1 MEMGK
6 LSSHMW
12 RLNQIIYTKYFWG
25 YVLFWILICLGL
37 WYWLEGNDRL
47 VIEILKGPNL
57 SQNSF
62 LVLSIWLLHWFIIHT
77 FFLAV
82 VYRRRASDFFL
93 EVIRFSSIKL
103 WIRYQIWTCFL
114 YGLILIM
121 VKVLVIQ
128 FMLQLPNW
136 DIGVLFIVDS
146 LNACVLVLFCFMLY
160 ALGANVQMN
169 FACVSFFLLMIV
181 FGGLFVGNRTNYL
194 FYILNRGNGDIGR
207 DLFLQLLFLVF
218 FFSKH
223 FLFHSSKEE
232 VYRMNEIITLKNIQ
246 LELKKTCVFQNLN
259 FSCKQGEIIGITGA
273 NGSGKSVLFKLIA
286 GLYSPSYGEVLI
298 NGENI
303 VPERKIP
310 ANLGAL
316 IEEPG
321 FINYYSGFKNLQYL
335 ASIRGVVGNQ
345 EINDTLKIVG
355 LYEQKDQK
363 VKTYSL
369 GMRKKLGIAQ
379 AIMENPSILLL
390 DEPMNALDKS
400 SVENMRTLF
409 RKLSS
414 EKGTTILIA
423 SHSEEDIRILC
434 DKVYAIEDKVCT
446 LCSD

>member
-1 MEMGK
+1 
-6 LSSHMW
+6 
-12 RLNQIIYTKYFWG
+12 
-25 YVLFWILICLGL
+25 
-37 WYWLEGNDRL
+37 
-47 VIEILKGPNL
+47 
-57 SQNSF
+57 
-62 LVLSIWLLHWFIIHT
+62 
-77 FFLAV
+77 
-82 VYRRRASDFFL
+82 
-93 EVIRFSSIKL
+93 
-103 WIRYQIWTCFL
+103 
-114 YGLILIM
+114 
-121 VKVLVIQ
+121 
-128 FMLQLPNW
+128 
-136 DIGVLFIVDS
+136 
-146 LNACVLVLFCFMLY
+146 
-160 ALGANVQMN
+160 
-169 FACVSFFLLMIV
+169 
-181 FGGLFVGNRTNYL
+181 
-194 FYILNRGNGDIGR
+194 
-207 DLFLQLLFLVF
+207 
-218 FFSKH
+218 
-223 FLFHSSKEE
+223 
-232 VYRMNEIITLKNIQ
+232 MNEIITLKNIQ

-345 EINDTLKIVG
+345 EINDRLKIVG

>member
-1 MEMGK
+1 
-6 LSSHMW
+6 
-12 RLNQIIYTKYFWG
+12 
-25 YVLFWILICLGL
+25 
-37 WYWLEGNDRL
+37 
-47 VIEILKGPNL
+47 
-57 SQNSF
+57 
-62 LVLSIWLLHWFIIHT
+62 
-77 FFLAV
+77 
-82 VYRRRASDFFL
+82 
-93 EVIRFSSIKL
+93 
-103 WIRYQIWTCFL
+103 
-114 YGLILIM
+114 
-121 VKVLVIQ
+121 
-128 FMLQLPNW
+128 
-136 DIGVLFIVDS
+136 
-146 LNACVLVLFCFMLY
+146 
-160 ALGANVQMN
+160 
-169 FACVSFFLLMIV
+169 
-181 FGGLFVGNRTNYL
+181 
-194 FYILNRGNGDIGR
+194 
-207 DLFLQLLFLVF
+207 
-218 FFSKH
+218 
-223 FLFHSSKEE
+223 
-232 VYRMNEIITLKNIQ
+232 

>member
-1 MEMGK
+1 
-6 LSSHMW
+6 
-12 RLNQIIYTKYFWG
+12 
-25 YVLFWILICLGL
+25 
-37 WYWLEGNDRL
+37 
-47 VIEILKGPNL
+47 
-57 SQNSF
+57 
-62 LVLSIWLLHWFIIHT
+62 
-77 FFLAV
+77 
-82 VYRRRASDFFL
+82 
-93 EVIRFSSIKL
+93 
-103 WIRYQIWTCFL
+103 
-114 YGLILIM
+114 
-121 VKVLVIQ
+121 
-128 FMLQLPNW
+128 
-136 DIGVLFIVDS
+136 
-146 LNACVLVLFCFMLY
+146 
-160 ALGANVQMN
+160 
-169 FACVSFFLLMIV
+169 
-181 FGGLFVGNRTNYL
+181 
-194 FYILNRGNGDIGR
+194 
-207 DLFLQLLFLVF
+207 
-218 FFSKH
+218 
-223 FLFHSSKEE
+223 
-232 VYRMNEIITLKNIQ
+232 MNEIIILKNIE
-246 LELKKTCVFQNLN
+246 LKLKKTCVFQNLN

-321 FINYYSGFKNLQYL
+321 FINYYSDFKNLQYL

>member
-1 MEMGK
+1 
-6 LSSHMW
+6 
-12 RLNQIIYTKYFWG
+12 
-25 YVLFWILICLGL
+25 
-37 WYWLEGNDRL
+37 
-47 VIEILKGPNL
+47 
-57 SQNSF
+57 
-62 LVLSIWLLHWFIIHT
+62 
-77 FFLAV
+77 
-82 VYRRRASDFFL
+82 
-93 EVIRFSSIKL
+93 
-103 WIRYQIWTCFL
+103 
-114 YGLILIM
+114 
-121 VKVLVIQ
+121 
-128 FMLQLPNW
+128 
-136 DIGVLFIVDS
+136 
-146 LNACVLVLFCFMLY
+146 
-160 ALGANVQMN
+160 
-169 FACVSFFLLMIV
+169 
-181 FGGLFVGNRTNYL
+181 
-194 FYILNRGNGDIGR
+194 
-207 DLFLQLLFLVF
+207 
-218 FFSKH
+218 
-223 FLFHSSKEE
+223 
-232 VYRMNEIITLKNIQ
+232 MNEIITLKNIE
-246 LELKKTCVFQNLN
+246 LKLKKTCVFQNLN

-409 RKLSS
+409 RNLSS

>member
-1 MEMGK
+1 
-6 LSSHMW
+6 
-12 RLNQIIYTKYFWG
+12 
-25 YVLFWILICLGL
+25 
-37 WYWLEGNDRL
+37 
-47 VIEILKGPNL
+47 
-57 SQNSF
+57 
-62 LVLSIWLLHWFIIHT
+62 
-77 FFLAV
+77 
-82 VYRRRASDFFL
+82 
-93 EVIRFSSIKL
+93 
-103 WIRYQIWTCFL
+103 
-114 YGLILIM
+114 
-121 VKVLVIQ
+121 
-128 FMLQLPNW
+128 
-136 DIGVLFIVDS
+136 
-146 LNACVLVLFCFMLY
+146 
-160 ALGANVQMN
+160 
-169 FACVSFFLLMIV
+169 
-181 FGGLFVGNRTNYL
+181 
-194 FYILNRGNGDIGR
+194 
-207 DLFLQLLFLVF
+207 
-218 FFSKH
+218 
-223 FLFHSSKEE
+223 
-232 VYRMNEIITLKNIQ
+232 MNEIITLKNIE
-246 LELKKTCVFQNLN
+246 LKLKKTCVFQNLN

-345 EINDTLKIVG
+345 EINDALKIVG

-409 RKLSS
+409 RELSS

>member
-1 MEMGK
+1 
-6 LSSHMW
+6 
-12 RLNQIIYTKYFWG
+12 
-25 YVLFWILICLGL
+25 
-37 WYWLEGNDRL
+37 
-47 VIEILKGPNL
+47 
-57 SQNSF
+57 
-62 LVLSIWLLHWFIIHT
+62 
-77 FFLAV
+77 
-82 VYRRRASDFFL
+82 
-93 EVIRFSSIKL
+93 
-103 WIRYQIWTCFL
+103 
-114 YGLILIM
+114 
-121 VKVLVIQ
+121 
-128 FMLQLPNW
+128 
-136 DIGVLFIVDS
+136 
-146 LNACVLVLFCFMLY
+146 
-160 ALGANVQMN
+160 
-169 FACVSFFLLMIV
+169 
-181 FGGLFVGNRTNYL
+181 
-194 FYILNRGNGDIGR
+194 
-207 DLFLQLLFLVF
+207 
-218 FFSKH
+218 
-223 FLFHSSKEE
+223 
-232 VYRMNEIITLKNIQ
+232 MNEIITLKNIE
-246 LELKKTCVFQNLN
+246 LKLKKTCVFQNLN

-409 RKLSS
+409 RELSS

-434 DKVYAIEDKVCT
+434 DKVYVIEDKVCT

>member
-1 MEMGK
+1 
-6 LSSHMW
+6 
-12 RLNQIIYTKYFWG
+12 
-25 YVLFWILICLGL
+25 
-37 WYWLEGNDRL
+37 
-47 VIEILKGPNL
+47 
-57 SQNSF
+57 
-62 LVLSIWLLHWFIIHT
+62 
-77 FFLAV
+77 
-82 VYRRRASDFFL
+82 
-93 EVIRFSSIKL
+93 
-103 WIRYQIWTCFL
+103 
-114 YGLILIM
+114 
-121 VKVLVIQ
+121 
-128 FMLQLPNW
+128 
-136 DIGVLFIVDS
+136 
-146 LNACVLVLFCFMLY
+146 
-160 ALGANVQMN
+160 
-169 FACVSFFLLMIV
+169 
-181 FGGLFVGNRTNYL
+181 
-194 FYILNRGNGDIGR
+194 
-207 DLFLQLLFLVF
+207 
-218 FFSKH
+218 
-223 FLFHSSKEE
+223 
-232 VYRMNEIITLKNIQ
+232 MNEIITLKNIE
-246 LELKKTCVFQNLN
+246 LKLKKTCVFQNLN

-303 VPERKIP
+303 VPKRKIP

>member
-1 MEMGK
+1 
-6 LSSHMW
+6 
-12 RLNQIIYTKYFWG
+12 
-25 YVLFWILICLGL
+25 
-37 WYWLEGNDRL
+37 
-47 VIEILKGPNL
+47 
-57 SQNSF
+57 
-62 LVLSIWLLHWFIIHT
+62 
-77 FFLAV
+77 
-82 VYRRRASDFFL
+82 
-93 EVIRFSSIKL
+93 
-103 WIRYQIWTCFL
+103 
-114 YGLILIM
+114 
-121 VKVLVIQ
+121 
-128 FMLQLPNW
+128 
-136 DIGVLFIVDS
+136 
-146 LNACVLVLFCFMLY
+146 
-160 ALGANVQMN
+160 
-169 FACVSFFLLMIV
+169 
-181 FGGLFVGNRTNYL
+181 
-194 FYILNRGNGDIGR
+194 
-207 DLFLQLLFLVF
+207 
-218 FFSKH
+218 
-223 FLFHSSKEE
+223 
-232 VYRMNEIITLKNIQ
+232 MNEIITLKNIE
-246 LELKKTCVFQNLN
+246 LKLKKTCVFQNLN

-423 SHSEEDIRILC
+423 SHS
-434 DKVYAIEDKVCT
+434 KVYAIEDKVCT

>member
-1 MEMGK
+1 
-6 LSSHMW
+6 
-12 RLNQIIYTKYFWG
+12 
-25 YVLFWILICLGL
+25 
-37 WYWLEGNDRL
+37 
-47 VIEILKGPNL
+47 
-57 SQNSF
+57 
-62 LVLSIWLLHWFIIHT
+62 
-77 FFLAV
+77 
-82 VYRRRASDFFL
+82 
-93 EVIRFSSIKL
+93 
-103 WIRYQIWTCFL
+103 
-114 YGLILIM
+114 
-121 VKVLVIQ
+121 
-128 FMLQLPNW
+128 
-136 DIGVLFIVDS
+136 
-146 LNACVLVLFCFMLY
+146 
-160 ALGANVQMN
+160 
-169 FACVSFFLLMIV
+169 
-181 FGGLFVGNRTNYL
+181 
-194 FYILNRGNGDIGR
+194 
-207 DLFLQLLFLVF
+207 
-218 FFSKH
+218 
-223 FLFHSSKEE
+223 
-232 VYRMNEIITLKNIQ
+232 MNEIITLKNIE
-246 LELKKTCVFQNLN
+246 LKLKKTCVFQNLN

-423 SHSEEDIRILC
+423 SHSEEYIRILC

>member
-1 MEMGK
+1 
-6 LSSHMW
+6 
-12 RLNQIIYTKYFWG
+12 
-25 YVLFWILICLGL
+25 
-37 WYWLEGNDRL
+37 
-47 VIEILKGPNL
+47 
-57 SQNSF
+57 
-62 LVLSIWLLHWFIIHT
+62 
-77 FFLAV
+77 
-82 VYRRRASDFFL
+82 
-93 EVIRFSSIKL
+93 
-103 WIRYQIWTCFL
+103 
-114 YGLILIM
+114 
-121 VKVLVIQ
+121 
-128 FMLQLPNW
+128 
-136 DIGVLFIVDS
+136 
-146 LNACVLVLFCFMLY
+146 
-160 ALGANVQMN
+160 
-169 FACVSFFLLMIV
+169 
-181 FGGLFVGNRTNYL
+181 
-194 FYILNRGNGDIGR
+194 
-207 DLFLQLLFLVF
+207 
-218 FFSKH
+218 
-223 FLFHSSKEE
+223 
-232 VYRMNEIITLKNIQ
+232 MNEIITLKNIE
-246 LELKKTCVFQNLN
+246 LKLKKTCVFQNLN

-409 RKLSS
+409 RELSS
-414 EKGTTILIA
+414 EKGTTILTA

>member
-1 MEMGK
+1 
-6 LSSHMW
+6 
-12 RLNQIIYTKYFWG
+12 
-25 YVLFWILICLGL
+25 
-37 WYWLEGNDRL
+37 
-47 VIEILKGPNL
+47 
-57 SQNSF
+57 
-62 LVLSIWLLHWFIIHT
+62 
-77 FFLAV
+77 
-82 VYRRRASDFFL
+82 
-93 EVIRFSSIKL
+93 
-103 WIRYQIWTCFL
+103 
-114 YGLILIM
+114 
-121 VKVLVIQ
+121 
-128 FMLQLPNW
+128 
-136 DIGVLFIVDS
+136 
-146 LNACVLVLFCFMLY
+146 
-160 ALGANVQMN
+160 
-169 FACVSFFLLMIV
+169 
-181 FGGLFVGNRTNYL
+181 
-194 FYILNRGNGDIGR
+194 
-207 DLFLQLLFLVF
+207 
-218 FFSKH
+218 
-223 FLFHSSKEE
+223 
-232 VYRMNEIITLKNIQ
+232 MNEIITLKNIE
-246 LELKKTCVFQNLN
+246 LKLKKTCVFQNLN
-259 FSCKQGEIIGITGA
+259 FSCKPGEIIGITGA

>member
-1 MEMGK
+1 
-6 LSSHMW
+6 
-12 RLNQIIYTKYFWG
+12 
-25 YVLFWILICLGL
+25 
-37 WYWLEGNDRL
+37 
-47 VIEILKGPNL
+47 
-57 SQNSF
+57 
-62 LVLSIWLLHWFIIHT
+62 
-77 FFLAV
+77 
-82 VYRRRASDFFL
+82 
-93 EVIRFSSIKL
+93 
-103 WIRYQIWTCFL
+103 
-114 YGLILIM
+114 
-121 VKVLVIQ
+121 
-128 FMLQLPNW
+128 
-136 DIGVLFIVDS
+136 
-146 LNACVLVLFCFMLY
+146 
-160 ALGANVQMN
+160 
-169 FACVSFFLLMIV
+169 
-181 FGGLFVGNRTNYL
+181 
-194 FYILNRGNGDIGR
+194 
-207 DLFLQLLFLVF
+207 
-218 FFSKH
+218 
-223 FLFHSSKEE
+223 
-232 VYRMNEIITLKNIQ
+232 MNEIIILKNIE
-246 LELKKTCVFQNLN
+246 LKLKKTCVFQNLN
-259 FSCKQGEIIGITGA
+259 FSCKPGEIIGITGA

-379 AIMENPSILLL
+379 AIIMENPSILLL

>member
-1 MEMGK
+1 
-6 LSSHMW
+6 
-12 RLNQIIYTKYFWG
+12 
-25 YVLFWILICLGL
+25 
-37 WYWLEGNDRL
+37 
-47 VIEILKGPNL
+47 
-57 SQNSF
+57 
-62 LVLSIWLLHWFIIHT
+62 
-77 FFLAV
+77 
-82 VYRRRASDFFL
+82 
-93 EVIRFSSIKL
+93 
-103 WIRYQIWTCFL
+103 
-114 YGLILIM
+114 
-121 VKVLVIQ
+121 
-128 FMLQLPNW
+128 
-136 DIGVLFIVDS
+136 
-146 LNACVLVLFCFMLY
+146 
-160 ALGANVQMN
+160 
-169 FACVSFFLLMIV
+169 
-181 FGGLFVGNRTNYL
+181 
-194 FYILNRGNGDIGR
+194 
-207 DLFLQLLFLVF
+207 
-218 FFSKH
+218 
-223 FLFHSSKEE
+223 
-232 VYRMNEIITLKNIQ
+232 MNEIITLKNIQ

-400 SVENMRTLF
+400 SVENIRTLF

-434 DKVYAIEDKVCT
+434 DKVYAIDDKVCT

>member
-1 MEMGK
+1 
-6 LSSHMW
+6 
-12 RLNQIIYTKYFWG
+12 
-25 YVLFWILICLGL
+25 
-37 WYWLEGNDRL
+37 
-47 VIEILKGPNL
+47 
-57 SQNSF
+57 
-62 LVLSIWLLHWFIIHT
+62 
-77 FFLAV
+77 
-82 VYRRRASDFFL
+82 
-93 EVIRFSSIKL
+93 
-103 WIRYQIWTCFL
+103 
-114 YGLILIM
+114 
-121 VKVLVIQ
+121 
-128 FMLQLPNW
+128 
-136 DIGVLFIVDS
+136 
-146 LNACVLVLFCFMLY
+146 
-160 ALGANVQMN
+160 
-169 FACVSFFLLMIV
+169 
-181 FGGLFVGNRTNYL
+181 
-194 FYILNRGNGDIGR
+194 
-207 DLFLQLLFLVF
+207 
-218 FFSKH
+218 
-223 FLFHSSKEE
+223 
-232 VYRMNEIITLKNIQ
+232 MNEIIILKNIE
-246 LELKKTCVFQNLN
+246 LKLKKTCVFQNLN

-363 VKTYSL
+363 DQKVKTYSL

>member
-1 MEMGK
+1 
-6 LSSHMW
+6 
-12 RLNQIIYTKYFWG
+12 
-25 YVLFWILICLGL
+25 
-37 WYWLEGNDRL
+37 
-47 VIEILKGPNL
+47 
-57 SQNSF
+57 
-62 LVLSIWLLHWFIIHT
+62 
-77 FFLAV
+77 
-82 VYRRRASDFFL
+82 
-93 EVIRFSSIKL
+93 
-103 WIRYQIWTCFL
+103 
-114 YGLILIM
+114 
-121 VKVLVIQ
+121 
-128 FMLQLPNW
+128 
-136 DIGVLFIVDS
+136 
-146 LNACVLVLFCFMLY
+146 
-160 ALGANVQMN
+160 
-169 FACVSFFLLMIV
+169 
-181 FGGLFVGNRTNYL
+181 
-194 FYILNRGNGDIGR
+194 
-207 DLFLQLLFLVF
+207 
-218 FFSKH
+218 
-223 FLFHSSKEE
+223 
-232 VYRMNEIITLKNIQ
+232 MNEIITLKNIE
-246 LELKKTCVFQNLN
+246 LKLKKTCVFQNLN

-369 GMRKKLGIAQ
+369 GMRKKVGIAQ

>member
-1 MEMGK
+1 
-6 LSSHMW
+6 
-12 RLNQIIYTKYFWG
+12 
-25 YVLFWILICLGL
+25 
-37 WYWLEGNDRL
+37 
-47 VIEILKGPNL
+47 
-57 SQNSF
+57 
-62 LVLSIWLLHWFIIHT
+62 
-77 FFLAV
+77 
-82 VYRRRASDFFL
+82 
-93 EVIRFSSIKL
+93 
-103 WIRYQIWTCFL
+103 
-114 YGLILIM
+114 
-121 VKVLVIQ
+121 
-128 FMLQLPNW
+128 
-136 DIGVLFIVDS
+136 
-146 LNACVLVLFCFMLY
+146 
-160 ALGANVQMN
+160 
-169 FACVSFFLLMIV
+169 
-181 FGGLFVGNRTNYL
+181 
-194 FYILNRGNGDIGR
+194 
-207 DLFLQLLFLVF
+207 
-218 FFSKH
+218 
-223 FLFHSSKEE
+223 
-232 VYRMNEIITLKNIQ
+232 MNEIIILKNIE
-246 LELKKTCVFQNLN
+246 LKLKKTCVFQNLN

-434 DKVYAIEDKVCT
+434 DKVCAIEDKVCT

>member
-1 MEMGK
+1 
-6 LSSHMW
+6 
-12 RLNQIIYTKYFWG
+12 
-25 YVLFWILICLGL
+25 
-37 WYWLEGNDRL
+37 
-47 VIEILKGPNL
+47 
-57 SQNSF
+57 
-62 LVLSIWLLHWFIIHT
+62 
-77 FFLAV
+77 
-82 VYRRRASDFFL
+82 
-93 EVIRFSSIKL
+93 
-103 WIRYQIWTCFL
+103 
-114 YGLILIM
+114 
-121 VKVLVIQ
+121 
-128 FMLQLPNW
+128 
-136 DIGVLFIVDS
+136 
-146 LNACVLVLFCFMLY
+146 
-160 ALGANVQMN
+160 
-169 FACVSFFLLMIV
+169 
-181 FGGLFVGNRTNYL
+181 
-194 FYILNRGNGDIGR
+194 
-207 DLFLQLLFLVF
+207 
-218 FFSKH
+218 
-223 FLFHSSKEE
+223 
-232 VYRMNEIITLKNIQ
+232 MNEIITLKNIE
-246 LELKKTCVFQNLN
+246 LKLKKTCVFQNLN

-321 FINYYSGFKNLQYL
+321 FINYYSVFKNLQYL

>member
-1 MEMGK
+1 
-6 LSSHMW
+6 
-12 RLNQIIYTKYFWG
+12 
-25 YVLFWILICLGL
+25 
-37 WYWLEGNDRL
+37 
-47 VIEILKGPNL
+47 
-57 SQNSF
+57 
-62 LVLSIWLLHWFIIHT
+62 
-77 FFLAV
+77 
-82 VYRRRASDFFL
+82 
-93 EVIRFSSIKL
+93 
-103 WIRYQIWTCFL
+103 
-114 YGLILIM
+114 
-121 VKVLVIQ
+121 
-128 FMLQLPNW
+128 
-136 DIGVLFIVDS
+136 
-146 LNACVLVLFCFMLY
+146 
-160 ALGANVQMN
+160 
-169 FACVSFFLLMIV
+169 
-181 FGGLFVGNRTNYL
+181 
-194 FYILNRGNGDIGR
+194 
-207 DLFLQLLFLVF
+207 
-218 FFSKH
+218 
-223 FLFHSSKEE
+223 
-232 VYRMNEIITLKNIQ
+232 MNEIIILKNIE
-246 LELKKTCVFQNLN
+246 LKLKKTCVFQNLN

-273 NGSGKSVLFKLIA
+273 NGSGKSVLFKLIV

>member
-1 MEMGK
+1 
-6 LSSHMW
+6 
-12 RLNQIIYTKYFWG
+12 
-25 YVLFWILICLGL
+25 
-37 WYWLEGNDRL
+37 
-47 VIEILKGPNL
+47 
-57 SQNSF
+57 
-62 LVLSIWLLHWFIIHT
+62 
-77 FFLAV
+77 
-82 VYRRRASDFFL
+82 
-93 EVIRFSSIKL
+93 
-103 WIRYQIWTCFL
+103 
-114 YGLILIM
+114 
-121 VKVLVIQ
+121 
-128 FMLQLPNW
+128 
-136 DIGVLFIVDS
+136 
-146 LNACVLVLFCFMLY
+146 
-160 ALGANVQMN
+160 
-169 FACVSFFLLMIV
+169 
-181 FGGLFVGNRTNYL
+181 
-194 FYILNRGNGDIGR
+194 
-207 DLFLQLLFLVF
+207 
-218 FFSKH
+218 
-223 FLFHSSKEE
+223 
-232 VYRMNEIITLKNIQ
+232 MNEIITLKNIE
-246 LELKKTCVFQNLN
+246 LKLKKTCVFQNLN

-369 GMRKKLGIAQ
+369 GIAQ

>member
-1 MEMGK
+1 
-6 LSSHMW
+6 
-12 RLNQIIYTKYFWG
+12 
-25 YVLFWILICLGL
+25 
-37 WYWLEGNDRL
+37 
-47 VIEILKGPNL
+47 
-57 SQNSF
+57 
-62 LVLSIWLLHWFIIHT
+62 
-77 FFLAV
+77 
-82 VYRRRASDFFL
+82 
-93 EVIRFSSIKL
+93 
-103 WIRYQIWTCFL
+103 
-114 YGLILIM
+114 
-121 VKVLVIQ
+121 
-128 FMLQLPNW
+128 
-136 DIGVLFIVDS
+136 
-146 LNACVLVLFCFMLY
+146 
-160 ALGANVQMN
+160 
-169 FACVSFFLLMIV
+169 
-181 FGGLFVGNRTNYL
+181 
-194 FYILNRGNGDIGR
+194 
-207 DLFLQLLFLVF
+207 
-218 FFSKH
+218 
-223 FLFHSSKEE
+223 
-232 VYRMNEIITLKNIQ
+232 MNEIITLKNIE
-246 LELKKTCVFQNLN
+246 LKLKKTCVFQNLN

-286 GLYSPSYGEVLI
+286 GLCSPSYGEVLI

>member
-1 MEMGK
+1 
-6 LSSHMW
+6 
-12 RLNQIIYTKYFWG
+12 
-25 YVLFWILICLGL
+25 
-37 WYWLEGNDRL
+37 
-47 VIEILKGPNL
+47 
-57 SQNSF
+57 
-62 LVLSIWLLHWFIIHT
+62 
-77 FFLAV
+77 
-82 VYRRRASDFFL
+82 
-93 EVIRFSSIKL
+93 
-103 WIRYQIWTCFL
+103 
-114 YGLILIM
+114 
-121 VKVLVIQ
+121 
-128 FMLQLPNW
+128 
-136 DIGVLFIVDS
+136 
-146 LNACVLVLFCFMLY
+146 
-160 ALGANVQMN
+160 
-169 FACVSFFLLMIV
+169 
-181 FGGLFVGNRTNYL
+181 
-194 FYILNRGNGDIGR
+194 
-207 DLFLQLLFLVF
+207 
-218 FFSKH
+218 
-223 FLFHSSKEE
+223 
-232 VYRMNEIITLKNIQ
+232 MNEIITLKNIQ

-355 LYEQKDQK
+355 LYEQKYQK
-363 VKTYSL
+363 VKAYSL

>member
-1 MEMGK
+1 
-6 LSSHMW
+6 
-12 RLNQIIYTKYFWG
+12 
-25 YVLFWILICLGL
+25 
-37 WYWLEGNDRL
+37 
-47 VIEILKGPNL
+47 
-57 SQNSF
+57 
-62 LVLSIWLLHWFIIHT
+62 
-77 FFLAV
+77 
-82 VYRRRASDFFL
+82 
-93 EVIRFSSIKL
+93 
-103 WIRYQIWTCFL
+103 
-114 YGLILIM
+114 
-121 VKVLVIQ
+121 
-128 FMLQLPNW
+128 
-136 DIGVLFIVDS
+136 
-146 LNACVLVLFCFMLY
+146 
-160 ALGANVQMN
+160 
-169 FACVSFFLLMIV
+169 
-181 FGGLFVGNRTNYL
+181 
-194 FYILNRGNGDIGR
+194 
-207 DLFLQLLFLVF
+207 
-218 FFSKH
+218 
-223 FLFHSSKEE
+223 
-232 VYRMNEIITLKNIQ
+232 MNEIITLKNIE
-246 LELKKTCVFQNLN
+246 LKLKKTCVFQNLN

-409 RKLSS
+409 IKLSS

>member
-1 MEMGK
+1 
-6 LSSHMW
+6 
-12 RLNQIIYTKYFWG
+12 
-25 YVLFWILICLGL
+25 
-37 WYWLEGNDRL
+37 
-47 VIEILKGPNL
+47 
-57 SQNSF
+57 
-62 LVLSIWLLHWFIIHT
+62 
-77 FFLAV
+77 
-82 VYRRRASDFFL
+82 
-93 EVIRFSSIKL
+93 
-103 WIRYQIWTCFL
+103 
-114 YGLILIM
+114 
-121 VKVLVIQ
+121 
-128 FMLQLPNW
+128 
-136 DIGVLFIVDS
+136 
-146 LNACVLVLFCFMLY
+146 
-160 ALGANVQMN
+160 
-169 FACVSFFLLMIV
+169 
-181 FGGLFVGNRTNYL
+181 
-194 FYILNRGNGDIGR
+194 
-207 DLFLQLLFLVF
+207 
-218 FFSKH
+218 
-223 FLFHSSKEE
+223 
-232 VYRMNEIITLKNIQ
+232 MNEIITLKNIE
-246 LELKKTCVFQNLN
+246 LKLKKTCVFQNLN

-335 ASIRGVVGNQ
+335 ASIRGIVGNQ

>member
-1 MEMGK
+1 M
-6 LSSHMW
+6 
-12 RLNQIIYTKYFWG
+12 
-25 YVLFWILICLGL
+25 
-37 WYWLEGNDRL
+37 
-47 VIEILKGPNL
+47 
-57 SQNSF
+57 
-62 LVLSIWLLHWFIIHT
+62 
-77 FFLAV
+77 
-82 VYRRRASDFFL
+82 
-93 EVIRFSSIKL
+93 
-103 WIRYQIWTCFL
+103 
-114 YGLILIM
+114 
-121 VKVLVIQ
+121 
-128 FMLQLPNW
+128 
-136 DIGVLFIVDS
+136 
-146 LNACVLVLFCFMLY
+146 
-160 ALGANVQMN
+160 
-169 FACVSFFLLMIV
+169 
-181 FGGLFVGNRTNYL
+181 
-194 FYILNRGNGDIGR
+194 
-207 DLFLQLLFLVF
+207 
-218 FFSKH
+218 
-223 FLFHSSKEE
+223 
-232 VYRMNEIITLKNIQ
+232 TLKNIE
-246 LELKKTCVFQNLN
+246 LKLKKTCVFQNLN

-434 DKVYAIEDKVCT
+434 DKVYAIKDKVCT

>member
-1 MEMGK
+1 
-6 LSSHMW
+6 
-12 RLNQIIYTKYFWG
+12 
-25 YVLFWILICLGL
+25 
-37 WYWLEGNDRL
+37 
-47 VIEILKGPNL
+47 
-57 SQNSF
+57 
-62 LVLSIWLLHWFIIHT
+62 
-77 FFLAV
+77 
-82 VYRRRASDFFL
+82 
-93 EVIRFSSIKL
+93 
-103 WIRYQIWTCFL
+103 
-114 YGLILIM
+114 
-121 VKVLVIQ
+121 
-128 FMLQLPNW
+128 
-136 DIGVLFIVDS
+136 
-146 LNACVLVLFCFMLY
+146 
-160 ALGANVQMN
+160 
-169 FACVSFFLLMIV
+169 
-181 FGGLFVGNRTNYL
+181 
-194 FYILNRGNGDIGR
+194 
-207 DLFLQLLFLVF
+207 
-218 FFSKH
+218 
-223 FLFHSSKEE
+223 
-232 VYRMNEIITLKNIQ
+232 MNEIIILKNIE
-246 LELKKTCVFQNLN
+246 LKLKKTCVFQNLN
-259 FSCKQGEIIGITGA
+259 FSCKPGEIIGITGA

-434 DKVYAIEDKVCT
+434 DKAYAIEDKVCT

>member
-1 MEMGK
+1 
-6 LSSHMW
+6 
-12 RLNQIIYTKYFWG
+12 
-25 YVLFWILICLGL
+25 
-37 WYWLEGNDRL
+37 
-47 VIEILKGPNL
+47 
-57 SQNSF
+57 
-62 LVLSIWLLHWFIIHT
+62 
-77 FFLAV
+77 
-82 VYRRRASDFFL
+82 
-93 EVIRFSSIKL
+93 
-103 WIRYQIWTCFL
+103 
-114 YGLILIM
+114 
-121 VKVLVIQ
+121 
-128 FMLQLPNW
+128 
-136 DIGVLFIVDS
+136 
-146 LNACVLVLFCFMLY
+146 
-160 ALGANVQMN
+160 
-169 FACVSFFLLMIV
+169 
-181 FGGLFVGNRTNYL
+181 
-194 FYILNRGNGDIGR
+194 
-207 DLFLQLLFLVF
+207 
-218 FFSKH
+218 
-223 FLFHSSKEE
+223 
-232 VYRMNEIITLKNIQ
+232 MNEIITLKNIQ

-379 AIMENPSILLL
+379 VIMENPSILLL

>member
-1 MEMGK
+1 
-6 LSSHMW
+6 
-12 RLNQIIYTKYFWG
+12 
-25 YVLFWILICLGL
+25 
-37 WYWLEGNDRL
+37 
-47 VIEILKGPNL
+47 
-57 SQNSF
+57 
-62 LVLSIWLLHWFIIHT
+62 
-77 FFLAV
+77 
-82 VYRRRASDFFL
+82 
-93 EVIRFSSIKL
+93 
-103 WIRYQIWTCFL
+103 
-114 YGLILIM
+114 
-121 VKVLVIQ
+121 
-128 FMLQLPNW
+128 
-136 DIGVLFIVDS
+136 
-146 LNACVLVLFCFMLY
+146 
-160 ALGANVQMN
+160 
-169 FACVSFFLLMIV
+169 
-181 FGGLFVGNRTNYL
+181 
-194 FYILNRGNGDIGR
+194 
-207 DLFLQLLFLVF
+207 
-218 FFSKH
+218 
-223 FLFHSSKEE
+223 
-232 VYRMNEIITLKNIQ
+232 MNEIIILKNIE
-246 LELKKTCVFQNLN
+246 LKLKKTCVFQNLN

-400 SVENMRTLF
+400 SVENMRILF

>member
-1 MEMGK
+1 
-6 LSSHMW
+6 
-12 RLNQIIYTKYFWG
+12 
-25 YVLFWILICLGL
+25 
-37 WYWLEGNDRL
+37 
-47 VIEILKGPNL
+47 
-57 SQNSF
+57 
-62 LVLSIWLLHWFIIHT
+62 
-77 FFLAV
+77 
-82 VYRRRASDFFL
+82 
-93 EVIRFSSIKL
+93 
-103 WIRYQIWTCFL
+103 
-114 YGLILIM
+114 
-121 VKVLVIQ
+121 
-128 FMLQLPNW
+128 
-136 DIGVLFIVDS
+136 
-146 LNACVLVLFCFMLY
+146 
-160 ALGANVQMN
+160 
-169 FACVSFFLLMIV
+169 
-181 FGGLFVGNRTNYL
+181 
-194 FYILNRGNGDIGR
+194 
-207 DLFLQLLFLVF
+207 
-218 FFSKH
+218 
-223 FLFHSSKEE
+223 
-232 VYRMNEIITLKNIQ
+232 MNEIITLKNIQ
-246 LELKKTCVFQNLN
+246 LELKKTCIFQNLN

-434 DKVYAIEDKVCT
+434 DKVYVIEDKICT
-446 LCSD
+446 LCPD

>member
-1 MEMGK
+1 
-6 LSSHMW
+6 
-12 RLNQIIYTKYFWG
+12 
-25 YVLFWILICLGL
+25 
-37 WYWLEGNDRL
+37 
-47 VIEILKGPNL
+47 
-57 SQNSF
+57 
-62 LVLSIWLLHWFIIHT
+62 
-77 FFLAV
+77 
-82 VYRRRASDFFL
+82 
-93 EVIRFSSIKL
+93 
-103 WIRYQIWTCFL
+103 
-114 YGLILIM
+114 
-121 VKVLVIQ
+121 
-128 FMLQLPNW
+128 
-136 DIGVLFIVDS
+136 
-146 LNACVLVLFCFMLY
+146 
-160 ALGANVQMN
+160 
-169 FACVSFFLLMIV
+169 
-181 FGGLFVGNRTNYL
+181 
-194 FYILNRGNGDIGR
+194 
-207 DLFLQLLFLVF
+207 
-218 FFSKH
+218 
-223 FLFHSSKEE
+223 
-232 VYRMNEIITLKNIQ
+232 MNEIIILKNIE
-246 LELKKTCVFQNLN
+246 LKLKKTCVFQNLN

-379 AIMENPSILLL
+379 AIMENPSVLLL

>member
-1 MEMGK
+1 
-6 LSSHMW
+6 
-12 RLNQIIYTKYFWG
+12 
-25 YVLFWILICLGL
+25 
-37 WYWLEGNDRL
+37 
-47 VIEILKGPNL
+47 
-57 SQNSF
+57 
-62 LVLSIWLLHWFIIHT
+62 
-77 FFLAV
+77 
-82 VYRRRASDFFL
+82 
-93 EVIRFSSIKL
+93 
-103 WIRYQIWTCFL
+103 
-114 YGLILIM
+114 
-121 VKVLVIQ
+121 
-128 FMLQLPNW
+128 
-136 DIGVLFIVDS
+136 
-146 LNACVLVLFCFMLY
+146 
-160 ALGANVQMN
+160 
-169 FACVSFFLLMIV
+169 
-181 FGGLFVGNRTNYL
+181 
-194 FYILNRGNGDIGR
+194 
-207 DLFLQLLFLVF
+207 
-218 FFSKH
+218 
-223 FLFHSSKEE
+223 
-232 VYRMNEIITLKNIQ
+232 MNEIITLKNIE
-246 LELKKTCVFQNLN
+246 LKLKKTCVFQNLN

-434 DKVYAIEDKVCT
+434 GKVYAIEDKVCT

>member
-1 MEMGK
+1 M
-6 LSSHMW
+6 
-12 RLNQIIYTKYFWG
+12 
-25 YVLFWILICLGL
+25 
-37 WYWLEGNDRL
+37 
-47 VIEILKGPNL
+47 
-57 SQNSF
+57 
-62 LVLSIWLLHWFIIHT
+62 
-77 FFLAV
+77 
-82 VYRRRASDFFL
+82 
-93 EVIRFSSIKL
+93 
-103 WIRYQIWTCFL
+103 
-114 YGLILIM
+114 
-121 VKVLVIQ
+121 
-128 FMLQLPNW
+128 
-136 DIGVLFIVDS
+136 
-146 LNACVLVLFCFMLY
+146 
-160 ALGANVQMN
+160 
-169 FACVSFFLLMIV
+169 
-181 FGGLFVGNRTNYL
+181 
-194 FYILNRGNGDIGR
+194 
-207 DLFLQLLFLVF
+207 
-218 FFSKH
+218 
-223 FLFHSSKEE
+223 
-232 VYRMNEIITLKNIQ
+232 TLKNIQ

-303 VPERKIP
+303 VPERKIL

>member
-1 MEMGK
+1 
-6 LSSHMW
+6 
-12 RLNQIIYTKYFWG
+12 
-25 YVLFWILICLGL
+25 
-37 WYWLEGNDRL
+37 
-47 VIEILKGPNL
+47 
-57 SQNSF
+57 
-62 LVLSIWLLHWFIIHT
+62 
-77 FFLAV
+77 
-82 VYRRRASDFFL
+82 
-93 EVIRFSSIKL
+93 
-103 WIRYQIWTCFL
+103 
-114 YGLILIM
+114 
-121 VKVLVIQ
+121 
-128 FMLQLPNW
+128 
-136 DIGVLFIVDS
+136 
-146 LNACVLVLFCFMLY
+146 
-160 ALGANVQMN
+160 
-169 FACVSFFLLMIV
+169 
-181 FGGLFVGNRTNYL
+181 
-194 FYILNRGNGDIGR
+194 
-207 DLFLQLLFLVF
+207 
-218 FFSKH
+218 
-223 FLFHSSKEE
+223 
-232 VYRMNEIITLKNIQ
+232 MNEIITLKNIE
-246 LELKKTCVFQNLN
+246 LKLKKTCVFQNLN

-303 VPERKIP
+303 IPERKIP

-409 RKLSS
+409 RELSS

>member
-1 MEMGK
+1 
-6 LSSHMW
+6 
-12 RLNQIIYTKYFWG
+12 
-25 YVLFWILICLGL
+25 
-37 WYWLEGNDRL
+37 
-47 VIEILKGPNL
+47 
-57 SQNSF
+57 
-62 LVLSIWLLHWFIIHT
+62 
-77 FFLAV
+77 
-82 VYRRRASDFFL
+82 
-93 EVIRFSSIKL
+93 
-103 WIRYQIWTCFL
+103 
-114 YGLILIM
+114 
-121 VKVLVIQ
+121 
-128 FMLQLPNW
+128 
-136 DIGVLFIVDS
+136 
-146 LNACVLVLFCFMLY
+146 
-160 ALGANVQMN
+160 
-169 FACVSFFLLMIV
+169 
-181 FGGLFVGNRTNYL
+181 
-194 FYILNRGNGDIGR
+194 
-207 DLFLQLLFLVF
+207 
-218 FFSKH
+218 
-223 FLFHSSKEE
+223 
-232 VYRMNEIITLKNIQ
+232 MNEIIILKNIE
-246 LELKKTCVFQNLN
+246 LKLKKTCVFQNLN

-310 ANLGAL
+310 DNLGAL

>member
-1 MEMGK
+1 
-6 LSSHMW
+6 MW

-103 WIRYQIWTCFL
+103 WIRYQI
-114 YGLILIM
+114 
-121 VKVLVIQ
+121 VIQ

-218 FFSKH
+218 
-223 FLFHSSKEE
+223 LFQSIFYFTRQK
-232 VYRMNEIITLKNIQ
+232 RR
-246 LELKKTCVFQNLN
+246 F
-259 FSCKQGEIIGITGA
+259 
-273 NGSGKSVLFKLIA
+273 
-286 GLYSPSYGEVLI
+286 
-298 NGENI
+298 
-303 VPERKIP
+303 
-310 ANLGAL
+310 
-316 IEEPG
+316 IE
-321 FINYYSGFKNLQYL
+321 
-335 ASIRGVVGNQ
+335 
-345 EINDTLKIVG
+345 
-355 LYEQKDQK
+355 
-363 VKTYSL
+363 
-369 GMRKKLGIAQ
+369 
-379 AIMENPSILLL
+379 
-390 DEPMNALDKS
+390 
-400 SVENMRTLF
+400 
-409 RKLSS
+409 
-414 EKGTTILIA
+414 
-423 SHSEEDIRILC
+423 
-434 DKVYAIEDKVCT
+434 
-446 LCSD
+446 

>member
-1 MEMGK
+1 
-6 LSSHMW
+6 
-12 RLNQIIYTKYFWG
+12 
-25 YVLFWILICLGL
+25 
-37 WYWLEGNDRL
+37 
-47 VIEILKGPNL
+47 
-57 SQNSF
+57 
-62 LVLSIWLLHWFIIHT
+62 
-77 FFLAV
+77 
-82 VYRRRASDFFL
+82 
-93 EVIRFSSIKL
+93 
-103 WIRYQIWTCFL
+103 
-114 YGLILIM
+114 
-121 VKVLVIQ
+121 
-128 FMLQLPNW
+128 
-136 DIGVLFIVDS
+136 
-146 LNACVLVLFCFMLY
+146 
-160 ALGANVQMN
+160 
-169 FACVSFFLLMIV
+169 
-181 FGGLFVGNRTNYL
+181 
-194 FYILNRGNGDIGR
+194 
-207 DLFLQLLFLVF
+207 
-218 FFSKH
+218 
-223 FLFHSSKEE
+223 
-232 VYRMNEIITLKNIQ
+232 MNEIITLKNIQ

-335 ASIRGVVGNQ
+335 ASIRGVIGNQ

>member
-1 MEMGK
+1 
-6 LSSHMW
+6 
-12 RLNQIIYTKYFWG
+12 
-25 YVLFWILICLGL
+25 
-37 WYWLEGNDRL
+37 
-47 VIEILKGPNL
+47 
-57 SQNSF
+57 
-62 LVLSIWLLHWFIIHT
+62 
-77 FFLAV
+77 
-82 VYRRRASDFFL
+82 
-93 EVIRFSSIKL
+93 
-103 WIRYQIWTCFL
+103 
-114 YGLILIM
+114 
-121 VKVLVIQ
+121 
-128 FMLQLPNW
+128 
-136 DIGVLFIVDS
+136 
-146 LNACVLVLFCFMLY
+146 
-160 ALGANVQMN
+160 
-169 FACVSFFLLMIV
+169 
-181 FGGLFVGNRTNYL
+181 
-194 FYILNRGNGDIGR
+194 
-207 DLFLQLLFLVF
+207 
-218 FFSKH
+218 
-223 FLFHSSKEE
+223 
-232 VYRMNEIITLKNIQ
+232 NEIITLKNIQ

>member
-1 MEMGK
+1 
-6 LSSHMW
+6 
-12 RLNQIIYTKYFWG
+12 
-25 YVLFWILICLGL
+25 
-37 WYWLEGNDRL
+37 
-47 VIEILKGPNL
+47 
-57 SQNSF
+57 
-62 LVLSIWLLHWFIIHT
+62 
-77 FFLAV
+77 
-82 VYRRRASDFFL
+82 
-93 EVIRFSSIKL
+93 
-103 WIRYQIWTCFL
+103 
-114 YGLILIM
+114 
-121 VKVLVIQ
+121 
-128 FMLQLPNW
+128 
-136 DIGVLFIVDS
+136 
-146 LNACVLVLFCFMLY
+146 
-160 ALGANVQMN
+160 
-169 FACVSFFLLMIV
+169 
-181 FGGLFVGNRTNYL
+181 
-194 FYILNRGNGDIGR
+194 
-207 DLFLQLLFLVF
+207 
-218 FFSKH
+218 
-223 FLFHSSKEE
+223 
-232 VYRMNEIITLKNIQ
+232 MNEIIT
-246 LELKKTCVFQNLN
+246 LKKTCVFQNLN

-409 RKLSS
+409 RELSS

>member
-1 MEMGK
+1 
-6 LSSHMW
+6 
-12 RLNQIIYTKYFWG
+12 
-25 YVLFWILICLGL
+25 
-37 WYWLEGNDRL
+37 
-47 VIEILKGPNL
+47 
-57 SQNSF
+57 
-62 LVLSIWLLHWFIIHT
+62 
-77 FFLAV
+77 
-82 VYRRRASDFFL
+82 
-93 EVIRFSSIKL
+93 
-103 WIRYQIWTCFL
+103 
-114 YGLILIM
+114 
-121 VKVLVIQ
+121 
-128 FMLQLPNW
+128 
-136 DIGVLFIVDS
+136 
-146 LNACVLVLFCFMLY
+146 
-160 ALGANVQMN
+160 
-169 FACVSFFLLMIV
+169 
-181 FGGLFVGNRTNYL
+181 
-194 FYILNRGNGDIGR
+194 
-207 DLFLQLLFLVF
+207 
-218 FFSKH
+218 
-223 FLFHSSKEE
+223 
-232 VYRMNEIITLKNIQ
+232 MNEIIILKNIE
-246 LELKKTCVFQNLN
+246 LKLKKTCVFQNLN
-259 FSCKQGEIIGITGA
+259 FSCKPGEIIGITGA

-345 EINDTLKIVG
+345 EINDILKIVG

>member
-1 MEMGK
+1 
-6 LSSHMW
+6 
-12 RLNQIIYTKYFWG
+12 
-25 YVLFWILICLGL
+25 
-37 WYWLEGNDRL
+37 
-47 VIEILKGPNL
+47 
-57 SQNSF
+57 
-62 LVLSIWLLHWFIIHT
+62 
-77 FFLAV
+77 
-82 VYRRRASDFFL
+82 
-93 EVIRFSSIKL
+93 
-103 WIRYQIWTCFL
+103 
-114 YGLILIM
+114 
-121 VKVLVIQ
+121 
-128 FMLQLPNW
+128 
-136 DIGVLFIVDS
+136 
-146 LNACVLVLFCFMLY
+146 
-160 ALGANVQMN
+160 
-169 FACVSFFLLMIV
+169 
-181 FGGLFVGNRTNYL
+181 
-194 FYILNRGNGDIGR
+194 
-207 DLFLQLLFLVF
+207 
-218 FFSKH
+218 
-223 FLFHSSKEE
+223 
-232 VYRMNEIITLKNIQ
+232 MNEIITLKNIE
-246 LELKKTCVFQNLN
+246 LKLKKTCVFQNLN

-390 DEPMNALDKS
+390 DEPMNALNKS

>member
-1 MEMGK
+1 
-6 LSSHMW
+6 
-12 RLNQIIYTKYFWG
+12 
-25 YVLFWILICLGL
+25 
-37 WYWLEGNDRL
+37 
-47 VIEILKGPNL
+47 
-57 SQNSF
+57 
-62 LVLSIWLLHWFIIHT
+62 
-77 FFLAV
+77 
-82 VYRRRASDFFL
+82 
-93 EVIRFSSIKL
+93 
-103 WIRYQIWTCFL
+103 
-114 YGLILIM
+114 
-121 VKVLVIQ
+121 
-128 FMLQLPNW
+128 
-136 DIGVLFIVDS
+136 
-146 LNACVLVLFCFMLY
+146 
-160 ALGANVQMN
+160 
-169 FACVSFFLLMIV
+169 
-181 FGGLFVGNRTNYL
+181 
-194 FYILNRGNGDIGR
+194 
-207 DLFLQLLFLVF
+207 
-218 FFSKH
+218 
-223 FLFHSSKEE
+223 
-232 VYRMNEIITLKNIQ
+232 MNEIITLKNIQ

-390 DEPMNALDKS
+390 DQPMNALDKS